1 MPEEAKRGGAAII
14 ATGRSDFPN
23 QINNALVFPGLFKGL
38 LENRIKH
45 VTSEIKI
52 AVAERLAS
60 LVENPSPENIIPSI
74 FDERVVKNISEE
86 VARFK

>member
-1 MPEEAKRGGAAII
+1 
-14 ATGRSDFPN
+14 
-23 QINNALVFPGLFKGL
+23 
-38 LENRIKH
+38 
-45 VTSEIKI
+45 
-52 AVAERLAS
+52 LAS